1 MTKLPSGR
9 PSFPQHPTGVVQLVL
24 GKNYRHA
31 LRWLLVRQK
40 RDMSPDQ
47 TWDETFQAV
56 ADIEAASKRKVAWQ
70 TIEGTESAK
79 GRSAERVESAKK
91 AGKANKFFISDWPP
105 DMIPDTALRGA
116 KKTPRF

>member
-56 ADIEAASKRKVAWQ
+56 ADMEAASKRKVAWQ
-70 TIEGTESAK
+70 TIEGSYK
-79 GRSAERVESAKK
+79 KVESAKK